1 MVVERQVHRE
11 ETYRDIKRFSAY
23 LSTACLGRPTDS
35 SCGFIWLSKLKHP
48 NSGLHMLV
56 STLQTEIPFTDN
68 KVQMTVKRNSFLD
81 SINFIDLVMMFE
93 NTIAKVV
100 ETNI

>member
-1 MVVERQVHRE
+1 
-11 ETYRDIKRFSAY
+11 
-23 LSTACLGRPTDS
+23 
-35 SCGFIWLSKLKHP
+35 
-48 NSGLHMLV
+48 MLV
-56 STLQTEIPFTDN
+56 STLQTEIPFTDK

-81 SINFIDLVMMFE
+81 SINFIDLVMMFG